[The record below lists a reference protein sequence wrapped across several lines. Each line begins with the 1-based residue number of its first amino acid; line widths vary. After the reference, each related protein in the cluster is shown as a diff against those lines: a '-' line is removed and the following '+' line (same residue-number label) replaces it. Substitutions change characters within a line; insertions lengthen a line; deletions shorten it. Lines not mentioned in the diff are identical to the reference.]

1 MNHHN
6 LIPDLTMKKENS
18 KMMTITINDFATDEE
33 IKTLWKIAERIIK
46 EGHVYDDPNYKI
58 QLNLITEPWR
68 PDENDE

>member
-6 LIPDLTMKKENS
+6 LIPDLTMKKENL

-68 PDENDE
+68 PDE

>member
-6 LIPDLTMKKENS
+6 LIPDLTMKKENLE
-18 KMMTITINDFATDEE
+18 MMTITINDFATDEE

-68 PDENDE
+68 PDE